1 MEGDLD
7 ADDDAD
13 VNFSCTSRPDAAQRS
28 GLRARQAWSGGPA
41 VSSSHLR
48 SWAVNHPV
56 PPLHRPCA
64 CLCPSQAYS
73 PAQRARIIDP
83 GPGRRPPGRRFAL
96 HRASGP
102 RLRCA
107 APSPGP
113 PLRPLERGLPLLLRA
128 STRPPRALP
137 QPPPPS
143 QPWPPSGVHFHPSD
157 PSFGRSCLVSALS
170 CVPSARP
177 GKATRPTAAGA
188 RAAARAAVA
197 AGAMAAAC
205 AEAPPP
211 VWPAPEQPVAAAHA
225 PVRASPA
232 ALCSSSRAAAGAAA
246 EAAAGSRRR
255 LWRPGRRLRGV
266 RSW

>member
-1 MEGDLD
+1 MCGSRPARENVPIEHEARTRGPRAQNTRSGRPNTRSGARGLSAMEGDLD

-102 RLRCA
+102 RLHQETDCCGRQSSCQGGG
-107 APSPGP
+107 S
-113 PLRPLERGLPLLLRA
+113 
-128 STRPPRALP
+128 
-137 QPPPPS
+137 
-143 QPWPPSGVHFHPSD
+143 SGGD
-157 PSFGRSCLVSALS
+157 GRSVCAG
-170 CVPSARP
+170 A
-177 GKATRPTAAGA
+177 AAGV
-188 RAAARAAVA
+188 AARAA
-197 AGAMAAAC
+197 GGG
-205 AEAPPP
+205 
-211 VWPAPEQPVAAAHA
+211 
-225 PVRASPA
+225 R
-232 ALCSSSRAAAGAAA
+232 SRLDGW
-246 EAAAGSRRR
+246 S
-255 LWRPGRRLRGV
+255 
-266 RSW
+266 

>member
-1 MEGDLD
+1 MPWQPRKTRSKTNKRARSASVATCVLGRRRSGLHRWQQRLRGPRPAGENGQNEHETRTRGPRAQNTRSGRPNTRSGARGLSAMEGDLD

-113 PLRPLERGLPLLLRA
+113 VRPLERGLLLLLRA
-128 STRPPRALP
+128 ST
-137 QPPPPS
+137 
-143 QPWPPSGVHFHPSD
+143 
-157 PSFGRSCLVSALS
+157 
-170 CVPSARP
+170 P
-177 GKATRPTAAGA
+177 GP
-188 RAAARAAVA
+188 AAASTTTPALATLRRPF
-197 AGAMAAAC
+197 
-205 AEAPPP
+205 PPFL
-211 VWPAPEQPVAAAHA
+211 PALRPFVHRFCPFRVPCLQ
-225 PVRASPA
+225 AS
-232 ALCSSSRAAAGAAA
+232 
-246 EAAAGSRRR
+246 
-255 LWRPGRRLRGV
+255 
-266 RSW
+266 

>member
-1 MEGDLD
+1 MSTLHFGDGPRPAGENGQNEHETRTRGPRAQNTRSGRPNTRSGARGLSAMEGDLD

-107 APSPGP
+107 VQ
-113 PLRPLERGLPLLLRA
+113 A
-128 STRPPRALP
+128 S
-137 QPPPPS
+137 
-143 QPWPPSGVHFHPSD
+143 
-157 PSFGRSCLVSALS
+157 
-170 CVPSARP
+170 
-177 GKATRPTAAGA
+177 
-188 RAAARAAVA
+188 
-197 AGAMAAAC
+197 
-205 AEAPPP
+205 
-211 VWPAPEQPVAAAHA
+211 
-225 PVRASPA
+225 
-232 ALCSSSRAAAGAAA
+232 
-246 EAAAGSRRR
+246 
-255 LWRPGRRLRGV
+255 
-266 RSW
+266 